1 MIVIKAEHPHS
12 DVASK
17 LIDGLNRAIWE
28 RYPDMR
34 RDNSD
39 EYKANNL
46 LSADTPFFVAW
57 LDGEPVGCGAYR
69 PMDERTIEVKRMYVA
84 ESARRLGIGRAILAA
99 VEDAGREAGFS
110 VARLET
116 GTAQTEAI
124 ALYGKDGYVRIP
136 CWPPYDALPASI
148 CMEKVLGG
156 SGSPEGTKVEGA
168 KAQSLEK

>member
-1 MIVIKAEHPHS
+1 MIEIKAEHPHS
-12 DVASK
+12 DVAIT

-28 RYPDMR
+28 RYPDIR
-34 RDNSD
+34 PDDS
-39 EYKANNL
+39 EAYKANNL

-57 LDGEPVGCGAYR
+57 LGGEAVGCGAYR
-69 PMDERTIEVKRMYVA
+69 PMDEQAIEVKRMYVVDR
-84 ESARRLGIGRAILAA
+84 ARRKGIGRAILAA

-124 ALYGKDGYVRIP
+124 GLYEKDGYVRID
-136 CWPPYDALPASI
+136 CWPPYDTLPASI
-148 CMEKVLGG
+148 CMEKVI
-156 SGSPEGTKVEGA
+156 SRKGA